1 MSSSLSPIKHNDHSN
16 KPKDASN
23 YFRSFK
29 RIHCYLPPLF
39 FPQKAVQIKQ
49 CQENIQKADEMLS
62 TGEFN
67 SHLNYY

>member
-1 MSSSLSPIKHNDHSN
+1 MSSSLPPIKHNNHSN

-23 YFRSFK
+23 YFRWFK
-29 RIHCYLPPLF
+29 GIHCYLPLLF

-49 CQENIQKADEMLS
+49 CQENIQQADEMLS